1 MNFFPTFF
9 LFLIFADAFC
19 GIRGSSFAGQAKAL
33 EDGALGA
40 DQRRRAARHHRARPR
55 DGGRVRP
62 LLRHGHRLLRS
73 GARLPATSDG
83 HQRLGTRAA
92 VGAGRLVSQQQ
103 PLVGIH
109 KLSFYFVER
118 QSDVR
123 SLHSAEKK
131 LKHILV

>member
-1 MNFFPTFF
+1 
-9 LFLIFADAFC
+9 
-19 GIRGSSFAGQAKAL
+19 
-33 EDGALGA
+33 
-40 DQRRRAARHHRARPR
+40 
-55 DGGRVRP
+55 
-62 LLRHGHRLLRS
+62 
-73 GARLPATSDG
+73 
-83 HQRLGTRAA
+83 

-118 QSDVR
+118 QSDVK